1 MRLLTTSPTPLPHP
15 VRPPF
20 FRRLCTMLIVMALF
34 TACVL
39 TVKGAF
45 TQAALLIA
53 IVPLW
58 VTRFRHFAYHR

>member
-1 MRLLTTSPTPLPHP
+1 
-15 VRPPF
+15 
-20 FRRLCTMLIVMALF
+20 MLIVMALF